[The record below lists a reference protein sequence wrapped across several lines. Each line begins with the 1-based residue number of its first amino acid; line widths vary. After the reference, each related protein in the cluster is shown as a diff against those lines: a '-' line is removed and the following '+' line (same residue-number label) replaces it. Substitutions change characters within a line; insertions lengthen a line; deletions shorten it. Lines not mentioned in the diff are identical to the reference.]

1 MPANLEPRIA
11 AFVTLT
17 LVVAFVL
24 SCRAVR
30 KLGNGYGYIPSA
42 KLLRSLI
49 ANPRED
55 EEWLDVRVRQITCW
69 QIIIGFIGI
78 GGAVGWLLTLAL
90 RWLCEWSGGSAV
102 GLLASCWLVSTLEGV
117 CNGFLPHV
125 RRWVEHGGKRQ
136 LLPSPRNMVA
146 PVAAFTFT
154 ISQLGPDPVGKLL
167 LLTVCENMRASRCLQ
182 PATPRPGY
190 NRMHINRG
198 TRRVT
203 RCKL

>member
-102 GLLASCWLVSTLEGV
+102 GLLASLACEYARG
-117 CNGFLPHV
+117 HV
-125 RRWVEHGGKRQ
+125 QRIPAARQALGRARWQ
-136 LLPSPRNMVA
+136 APAAAVA
-146 PVAAFTFT
+146 
-154 ISQLGPDPVGKLL
+154 S
-167 LLTVCENMRASRCLQ
+167 
-182 PATPRPGY
+182 
-190 NRMHINRG
+190 
-198 TRRVT
+198 
-203 RCKL
+203 